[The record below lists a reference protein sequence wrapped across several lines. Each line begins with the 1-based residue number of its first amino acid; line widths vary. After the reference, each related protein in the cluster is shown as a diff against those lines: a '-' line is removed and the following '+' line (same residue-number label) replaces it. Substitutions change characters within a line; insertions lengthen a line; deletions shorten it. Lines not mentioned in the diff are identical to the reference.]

1 MVDHKRPLI
10 IVVGRRPSLKI
21 DVDHRIIAAFLA
33 RPKLPRHTAHAH
45 FHSMWNRVIVCAPS
59 AAMAGSSGKL
69 QQAIDLLTS
78 LASSSRLGGSEE
90 PSTSTSSHGSSD
102 DCRRNRGGIVTC

>member
-1 MVDHKRPLI
+1 MSIIVVDHKRPLI
-10 IVVGRRPSLKI
+10 IVVGRRPLLKI

-45 FHSMWNRVIVCAPS
+45 FHSMWNRVTVCAPS

-78 LASSSRLGGSEE
+78 LASSSRLGVVKSRLHLLRLTEAVM
-90 PSTSTSSHGSSD
+90 TAA
-102 DCRRNRGGIVTC
+102 GIVEV